1 MAKDLGAK
9 CKKCRRAGER
19 LFLKGERCDSPKC
32 AIVKRNYPPG
42 FHGSKGKKRL
52 TDYGLQLQEKQ
63 KARRQYNLLE
73 KQFCLTFKR
82 AKAKTGNTGEN
93 FLSLLEM
100 RLDNVIFRLGLASSR
115 GQARQMV
122 SHGLFTVNGRRVT
135 IPSYTTRTG
144 DVIKIKSNKKD
155 AKIFNNLSEILKK
168 KEIPGWLNMDTKAL
182 SAKILH
188 KPTMN
193 IIAPTF
199 NIQMIIEY
207 YSR

>member
-1 MAKDLGAK
+1 MAKDLDAK

-19 LFLKGERCDSPKC
+19 LFLKGERCNTSKC

-42 FHGSKGKKRL
+42 CHGAKGKKRL

>member
-1 MAKDLGAK
+1 MAKDLDAK

-19 LFLKGERCDSPKC
+19 LFLKGERCNTSKC

-42 FHGSKGKKRL
+42 CHGAKGKKRL

-63 KARRQYNLLE
+63 KARRQYNLME
-73 KQFCLTFKR
+73 KQFRLTLER

-93 FLSLLEM
+93 FLCLLEM
-100 RLDNVIFRLGLASSR
+100 RLDNVVFRLGLASSR

-122 SHGLFTVNGRRVT
+122 SHGLLTVNDQRVT
-135 IPSYTTRTG
+135 VPSYATRTG
-144 DVIKIKSNKKD
+144 DIIKIKSNKKD
-155 AKIFNNLSEILKK
+155 AKIFNNLVEVLKK
-168 KEIPGWLNMDTKAL
+168 KEIPGWLNMDTKTL

-188 KPTMN
+188 KPTMD